1 MTIVLEGDPHLP
13 NRYDVILLHPQTHQ
27 RAKQVPAHRF
37 ASWLAGPEGQAAI
50 ADYMIAG
57 QRLFHPEADPKP

>member
-1 MTIVLEGDPHLP
+1 
-13 NRYDVILLHPQTHQ
+13 
-27 RAKQVPAHRF
+27 
-37 ASWLAGPEGQAAI
+37 LAGPEGQAAI